1 MIWGKK
7 VVRFARYSGASVAL
21 AGAVLASGVAFAADL
36 PSRKAPPIAVAP
48 APIMTWTGFYAGLN
62 AGYGWSADPST
73 RLTGGNAFVNPG
85 LAGAF
90 VNVPLAAAL
99 SASGVAPASR
109 GGFIGGG
116 QVGFNYQMSPS
127 LLVGLEADI
136 QGVFAGSSNG
146 SIVNA
151 IPIAAPPGP
160 AGRLDI
166 SNIATTSKLGYL
178 ATVRGRFGLL
188 ATPSLLVYATGGLA
202 FGQASASAAIVQ
214 TVTNPPGPP
223 IQPTFGAASTSA
235 TRLGWALGAGGE
247 WKFAANWSAKLEYLY
262 YDLGSLTNNV
272 VLTQFGPP
280 GPALQSITVSQ
291 ARTRLN
297 GHVVRAGLN
306 YHFNCCSAAPVVAKY

>member
-1 MIWGKK
+1 MSRASKYIIAAT
-7 VVRFARYSGASVAL
+7 VVTTVG
-21 AGAVLASGVAFAADL
+21 GTAFAADL
-36 PSRKAPPIAVAP
+36 PSRKSAPVLVAP
-48 APIMTWTGFYAGLN
+48 APIMTWTGFYVGLN

-99 SASGVAPASR
+99 SASGVAPASK

-291 ARTRLN
+291 ARTRVN
-297 GHVVRAGLN
+297 GHIVRAGLN